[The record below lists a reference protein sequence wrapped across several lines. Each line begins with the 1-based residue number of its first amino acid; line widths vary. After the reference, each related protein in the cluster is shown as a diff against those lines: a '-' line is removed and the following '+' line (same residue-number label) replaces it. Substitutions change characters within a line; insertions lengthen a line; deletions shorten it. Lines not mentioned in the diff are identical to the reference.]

1 MSGSSSFSSTMT
13 RFMRF
18 GTKYGEPTCGSEIW
32 AMVTTQPVYVQSGP
46 VGSETTIV
54 PSPIVVRYAV
64 TVPETEGVTASC
76 TAARAVSARLA
87 PLHAVD
93 LLDLILLI
101 VLMIAAVNGYR

>member
-64 TVPETEGVTASC
+64 TVPETEGVTASWTGKLAAPRYKLT
-76 TAARAVSARLA
+76 TATTRQKPPEGV
-87 PLHAVD
+87 
-93 LLDLILLI
+93 LL
-101 VLMIAAVNGYR
+101 